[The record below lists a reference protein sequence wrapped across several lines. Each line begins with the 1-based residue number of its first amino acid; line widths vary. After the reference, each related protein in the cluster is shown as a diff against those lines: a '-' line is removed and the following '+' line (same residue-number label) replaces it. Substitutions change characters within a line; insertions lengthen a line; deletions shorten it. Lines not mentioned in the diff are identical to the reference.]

1 MNRKIN
7 RLNGKLR
14 RIGLKRVQ
22 IDGANGIIRIV
33 DYADAGDA
41 RSHLFESLNH
51 FPDDRELDNR
61 KSGDVTPG
69 RARLSTKPDP
79 KKSLAT
85 ATIGIERVNCVK
97 TGIIR
102 ALTEGTDDAHSTL
115 RRLYLDEAQ
124 NPNTRV
130 RAAQA
135 ALNVEKPRLA
145 PVEPPLE
152 LVAEVIE
159 PLADV
164 VARQRARCD
173 RMIAEEQSQGL
184 RSSGYLLKGNG
195 SDGDTGS

>member
-1 MNRKIN
+1 MPTREMPGAICLRVSTIFPITENSIREN
-7 RLNGKLR
+7 PVRL
-14 RIGLKRVQ
+14 
-22 IDGANGIIRIV
+22 
-33 DYADAGDA
+33 
-41 RSHLFESLNH
+41 
-51 FPDDRELDNR
+51 P
-61 KSGDVTPG
+61 PG

-135 ALNVEKPRLA
+135 ALNVEKPRLESV
-145 PVEPPLE
+145 PPPLD
-152 LVAEVIE
+152 LAAEPYE
-159 PLADV
+159 SLADKV
-164 VARQRARCD
+164 TRMRAYVDALAPKLIEETAKDNEMAARAWRNGGNGD
-173 RMIAEEQSQGL
+173 NS
-184 RSSGYLLKGNG
+184 SSG
-195 SDGDTGS
+195 DQP